1 MIKVVGLNTLKYLEN
16 HRICS
21 IIFPDPPSYILGQKP
36 EFDVRD
42 LTTEFVE
49 CNWILYD
56 WFKYVEMIGKHFHIP
71 MKREVYLICFVPAS
85 LLSII

>member
-1 MIKVVGLNTLKYLEN
+1 MSKIDIIRVVGLNTLKYLEN

-21 IIFPDPPSYILGQKP
+21 TIFLDPPNSILGQKS

-56 WFKYVEMIGKHFHIP
+56 WFKYVEMI
-71 MKREVYLICFVPAS
+71 
-85 LLSII
+85 